1 MGCLL
6 RWSAEESAMS
16 RVDAAPPR
24 PPAGAHAARSPLK
37 KRKRSPKKIES
48 DVAALENLSHPEL
61 KARWNELYE
70 VPCPPHMSR
79 KFLLRAVAYR
89 IQESA
94 FGGVEN
100 STKRRMEKMAA
111 DVAAGK
117 PIKPR
122 TAKIKPG
129 TRLLRE
135 WNGTAHEVIVL
146 ESAVQ
151 YRGKIWP
158 SLSAVA
164 REITGARWSGPR
176 FFGLKE
182 VARGR

>member
-1 MGCLL
+1 MK
-6 RWSAEESAMS
+6 RKKQSAEEVEAEL
-16 RVDAAPPR
+16 D
-24 PPAGAHAARSPLK
+24 
-37 KRKRSPKKIES
+37 
-48 DVAALENLSHPEL
+48 ALESLSHAEL
-61 KARWNELYE
+61 KARWNGLYD

-89 IQESA
+89 IQENA
-94 FGGVEN
+94 FGGLRKA
-100 STKRRMEKMAA
+100 TRRRLEKVAA

-117 PIKPR
+117 PIQKPGPR
-122 TAKIKPG
+122 IKPG

-135 WNGTAHEVIVL
+135 WQGVLHEVTVREDGI
-146 ESAVQ
+146 E
-151 YRGKIWP
+151 YRDRTWP

-182 VARGR
+182 ATDGKR